1 MSRATPPRSPAISG
15 TSRGRAIAWS
25 GCSRWTCSRIRPTS
39 RPWPD
44 WNEPGR
50 EVLPAAALVAGRSR
64 SLRRLRRGL
73 SHPASHGRSCRAP
86 PPARCD
92 RRGHRPLPQ
101 GHGLR
106 RSRGRPV
113 PALPEGSV
121 ARRLRR
127 VLAPRGARH
136 DARARAAA
144 RDLPARGSGPA
155 PGAVPGHP
163 CRHPVRRQAQQP
175 HRLRLDGGCP
185 DRPGH
190 AHLLARH
197 HADPRLLGPAQL
209 AALLRARRSRA
220 SHPARRHPRPLHHGA
235 HHAAHTLGH
244 ARGDGAG
251 LYPHGAG
258 QGGLRAAGGLEARP
272 QERFYPHHHHR
283 GHRAGH
289 APRRLRD
296 NRDDLRVAWSRAA
309 VRAGDLQPRLSR
321 GAGRRL
327 SPRQHL
333 RVPELHRGRGL
344 HLARSAHPVPLM
356 APPNGASSVVLPLPS
371 APEERQWVMTLKR
384 LARRRTA
391 LFGLAVVAVVILSAV
406 GAPLVTVFDPIEQDI
421 NQRLREPGWRNA
433 AGQAHLLGT
442 DHLGRDILARIIY
455 GSRVALVVGLSA
467 VLISGVLGM
476 AIGLVSG
483 YFGGKVDDFFMRLAD
498 IQLAFPFILLAIAV
512 IGVLGPSLRNIIV
525 VIGVSSWVVYARV
538 VRGEVLSIRERA
550 FVQAAIALGSRD
562 GRVLVRHVLPNAF
575 TPWLVVATLDMARV
589 IVIESALSFLGL
601 GVQPPTPTWG
611 GMLADG
617 RVYLS
622 TAWWLATFPGLA
634 ILVTVLGINLLG
646 DGLRDTLDPRLKV

>member
-1 MSRATPPRSPAISG
+1 
-15 TSRGRAIAWS
+15 
-25 GCSRWTCSRIRPTS
+25 
-39 RPWPD
+39 
-44 WNEPGR
+44 
-50 EVLPAAALVAGRSR
+50 
-64 SLRRLRRGL
+64 
-73 SHPASHGRSCRAP
+73 
-86 PPARCD
+86 
-92 RRGHRPLPQ
+92 
-101 GHGLR
+101 
-106 RSRGRPV
+106 
-113 PALPEGSV
+113 
-121 ARRLRR
+121 
-127 VLAPRGARH
+127 
-136 DARARAAA
+136 
-144 RDLPARGSGPA
+144 
-155 PGAVPGHP
+155 
-163 CRHPVRRQAQQP
+163 
-175 HRLRLDGGCP
+175 
-185 DRPGH
+185 
-190 AHLLARH
+190 
-197 HADPRLLGPAQL
+197 
-209 AALLRARRSRA
+209 
-220 SHPARRHPRPLHHGA
+220 
-235 HHAAHTLGH
+235 
-244 ARGDGAG
+244 
-251 LYPHGAG
+251 
-258 QGGLRAAGGLEARP
+258 
-272 QERFYPHHHHR
+272 
-283 GHRAGH
+283 
-289 APRRLRD
+289 
-296 NRDDLRVAWSRAA
+296 
-309 VRAGDLQPRLSR
+309 
-321 GAGRRL
+321 
-327 SPRQHL
+327 
-333 RVPELHRGRGL
+333 
-344 HLARSAHPVPLM
+344 M
-356 APPNGASSVVLPLPS
+356 APPNGVSAVVLPLPS
-371 APEERQWVMTLKR
+371 APEERQWVTTLKR

-421 NQRLREPGWRNA
+421 NQRLKEPGWRNA
-433 AGQAHLLGT
+433 AGQAHVLGT

-538 VRGEVLSIRERA
+538 VRGEVLSIRERE

-562 GRVLVRHVLPNAF
+562 GRVVLRHVLPNAF